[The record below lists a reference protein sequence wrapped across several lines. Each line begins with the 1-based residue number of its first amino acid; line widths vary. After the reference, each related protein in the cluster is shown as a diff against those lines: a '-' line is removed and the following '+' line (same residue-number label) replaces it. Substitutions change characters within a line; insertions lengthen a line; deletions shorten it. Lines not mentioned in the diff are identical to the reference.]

1 MGLEFELKY
10 RATPEKIAAIR
21 NAVSS
26 AEQHFLM
33 QTTYYD
39 TPSGELSKR
48 HWTLRCR
55 QENQTSV
62 CTLKLPAPE
71 GRAEFELECQRIE
84 DALVELCK
92 LSGQTELLLLAR
104 QGLVP
109 VCGARFQRIA
119 KTLSLASCT
128 VELALDTGIL
138 LGGDRELPL
147 CEIEVE
153 LKAGTPEAACA
164 YGEALAQ
171 TYGLQPETA
180 SKFRRALALAKGE

>member
-21 NAVSS
+21 NAVPG
-26 AEQHFLM
+26 AEQLFSM

-55 QENQTSV
+55 KENQTSV
-62 CTLKLPAPE
+62 CTLKLPASE
-71 GRAEFELECQRIE
+71 GRAEFELECDGIE
-84 DALVELCK
+84 DALIELCK
-92 LSGQTELLLLAR
+92 LSKQTALLLLAG

-119 KTLSLASCT
+119 KTLFLDGCT
-128 VELALDTGIL
+128 VELALDTGVL
-138 LGGDRELPL
+138 LGGGKELPL
-147 CEIEVE
+147 CEVEVE
-153 LKAGTPEAACA
+153 LKAGTLAAACA
-164 YGEALAQ
+164 YGESLAQ
-171 TYGLQPETA
+171 TYGLQPENS